1 MYLNYAKKANDDEFC
16 KYSVIQIIHRLSIKV
31 QINETL
37 IFMKYCVPKMTR
49 KSENQT
55 YIINSILTIYPGCI

>member
-1 MYLNYAKKANDDEFC
+1 MYLNYAKRANDDEFC
-16 KYSVIQIIHRLSIKV
+16 KYSAIQIIHRLSIKV